1 MSAGLA
7 TTFWQK
13 TRWPQAALMVSV
25 VLLGFATS
33 PAALAQNISLTR
45 GGHTYILYKDA
56 VTYSEAYAA
65 AQQVSV
71 GSESG
76 YLMII
81 DAASENASI
90 RKQNPCDKLFLPLGM
105 HWQGYNRFRPSFVR
119 KSNR

>member
-56 VTYSEAYAA
+56 VTYSEAY
-65 AQQVSV
+65 
-71 GSESG
+71 
-76 YLMII
+76 
-81 DAASENASI
+81 
-90 RKQNPCDKLFLPLGM
+90 LP
-105 HWQGYNRFRPSFVR
+105 HNRCQ
-119 KSNR
+119 